1 MSGGEEN
8 GGWDV
13 DANDANPPPGNDG
26 AVAPTA
32 CEVLEHVVRWVVENP
47 NEVVVEAFEEG
58 HTVRLE
64 VAVSPDDVGRVIGRR
79 GRVANAIRTV
89 VRAAAVN
96 DGRSVDVAFL
106 EP

>member
-1 MSGGEEN
+1 MSGGHDEN

-13 DANDANPPPGNDG
+13 DSNSRLGNDG

-32 CEVLEHVVRWVVENP
+32 CEVLEHVVRWIVENP
-47 NEVVVEAFEEG
+47 NEVVVEAFDG
-58 HTVRLE
+58 GDVVRLE

-79 GRVANAIRTV
+79 GRVANAIRTI

-96 DGRSVDVAFL
+96 DDCSVDIAFL

>member
-1 MSGGEEN
+1 MSGGRDEN

-13 DANDANPPPGNDG
+13 DANSRSENDG

-32 CEVLEHVVRWVVENP
+32 CEVLEHVVRWIVENP
-47 NEVVVEAFEEG
+47 NEVVVEAFAEG
-58 HTVRLE
+58 DAVRLE

-79 GRVANAIRTV
+79 GRVANAIRTI

-96 DGRSVDVAFL
+96 DDCSVDVTFL

>member
-1 MSGGEEN
+1 MSGGHDEN

-13 DANDANPPPGNDG
+13 DANSRLGNDG

-32 CEVLEHVVRWVVENP
+32 CEVLEHVVRWIVENP
-47 NEVVVEAFEEG
+47 NEVVVEAFDG
-58 HTVRLE
+58 GDVVRLE

-79 GRVANAIRTV
+79 GRVANAIRTI

-96 DGRSVDVAFL
+96 DDCSVDIAFL